1 MNVDDQMNIVEVI
14 WRRSHASSSAS
25 HCMAVMVAMVMFLAS
40 SAEDLGRDWERSHS
54 HRWGPT
60 GSMTTFYVRVSSWK
74 GEDGM
79 DY

>member
-1 MNVDDQMNIVEVI
+1 MTSDE
-14 WRRSHASSSAS
+14 RCRSDLEKKSRFVLSFALYGGNGCHGD
-25 HCMAVMVAMVMFLAS
+25 VLVS

-60 GSMTTFYVRVSSWK
+60 GSMATFYVRVSSWK

>member
-1 MNVDDQMNIVEVI
+1 
-14 WRRSHASSSAS
+14 
-25 HCMAVMVAMVMFLAS
+25 MAVMVAMVMFLAS
-40 SAEDLGRDWERSHS
+40 SVEDLGRDWERSHS